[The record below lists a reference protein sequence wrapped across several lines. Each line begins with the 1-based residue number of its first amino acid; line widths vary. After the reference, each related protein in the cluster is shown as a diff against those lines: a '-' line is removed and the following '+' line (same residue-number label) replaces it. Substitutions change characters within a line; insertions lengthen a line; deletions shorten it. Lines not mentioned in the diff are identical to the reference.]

1 MTQLDLKKMN
11 FLVVDDAPMM
21 RQVASN
27 QLRALDIRNIEFAA
41 NGREAL
47 QVIARQRIDMILS
60 DWNMPVMDG
69 LSLLR
74 TIRADARLA
83 RIPLILITAEVERDR
98 VEAAIKSGVSDL
110 LVKPYT
116 AQRLEDKILAALRR
130 LAPEPLLAAEPVSPV
145 SPVTTEK
152 DTPAA
157 QHKPTILVVDD
168 THENLRLLAD
178 LFEDRYRVRVAD
190 NGPKALAICTADVPP
205 DLVLLDVMMPGM
217 DGFEVAR
224 KMREH
229 PNSEQIPVI
238 FVTALSD
245 DDSQRRGYDLGAVD
259 FVSKPIDSELL
270 QIRVGN
276 FIRYVE
282 LHKQKQKEYDT
293 MLANARLRENVE
305 HMLRH
310 DLRNPLAGV
319 ISLIRE
325 FSDAT
330 ELDSAHA
337 ERVRQIEKAAMQA
350 LSALNL
356 STELFKIETGRFQLS
371 PVPVALD
378 ETIGHCVDLARA
390 TFAAKKLRIEL
401 QANSTSAHFM
411 AQGDPVLCQSIFQN
425 LINNACEAS
434 PENETVTIHLCDETP
449 LRVVVENRGVVP
461 PELRNHFF
469 ERYATAGK
477 SGGNGVG
484 TYSAK
489 LLTEAQGGS
498 IAMDTS
504 DTDNHTRLTVTLPRA

>member
-1 MTQLDLKKMN
+1 MNQLDLTKLN

-21 RQVASN
+21 RHVAAT
-27 QLRALDIRNIEFAA
+27 QLHALDIRNIAFAA

-47 QVIARQRIDMILS
+47 QVMARQRIDMVLS

-69 LSLLR
+69 LTLLR
-74 TIRADARLA
+74 TIRGDQRVA
-83 RIPLILITAEVERDR
+83 RIPVILITAEVERDR
-98 VEAAIKSGVSDL
+98 VEAAVKSGVSDL

-116 AQRLEDKILAALRR
+116 AQRLQDKILGALQRITPQLTSAIESEPFAAG
-130 LAPEPLLAAEPVSPV
+130 
-145 SPVTTEK
+145 
-152 DTPAA
+152 
-157 QHKPTILVVDD
+157 QKPTILAVDD
-168 THENLRLLAD
+168 THENLRLIAE

-190 NGPKALAICTADVPP
+190 NGQKALEICTADVPP

-229 PNSEQIPVI
+229 PNSELIPVI

-245 DDSQRRGYDLGAVD
+245 TDSQRRGFDLGAVD

-270 QIRVGN
+270 RIRVGN

-282 LHKQKQKEYDT
+282 LHKQRQQEYDT

-310 DLRNPLAGV
+310 DLRNPLSGV

-325 FSDAT
+325 FSDVD
-330 ELDSAHA
+330 LVDGVQA
-337 ERVRQIEKAAMQA
+337 ERVRQIEKAALQA
-350 LSALNL
+350 LNALNL

-378 ETIGHCVDLARA
+378 EIVADCVDLARA
-390 TFAAKKLRIEL
+390 TFAVKNLSIEVEADASSVNL
-401 QANSTSAHFM
+401 V

-434 PENETVTIHLCDETP
+434 PENGEVKIGLRDETP
-449 LRVVVENRGVVP
+449 LRIVIENRGTVP
-461 PELRNHFF
+461 VGMRAHFF

-477 SGGNGVG
+477 SGGSGVG

-498 IAMDTS
+498 IVMDTS
-504 DTDNHTRLTVTLPRA
+504 DVNDLTRLTVTLPRH

>member
-1 MTQLDLKKMN
+1 MNQLDFKKLN
-11 FLVVDDAPMM
+11 FLVVDDVPMM
-21 RQVASN
+21 RQVAAT
-27 QLRALDIRNIEFAA
+27 QLRALDIANIEFAA

-47 QVIARQRIDMILS
+47 QVIARQPIDMVLS

-69 LSLLR
+69 LTLLR
-74 TIRADARLA
+74 RIRGDSRLA
-83 RIPLILITAEVERDR
+83 HIPLILITAEVERDQ

-116 AQRLEDKILAALRR
+116 AQRMEDKIVGALQRI
-130 LAPEPLLAAEPVSPV
+130 APETAGL
-145 SPVTTEK
+145 TESE
-152 DTPAA
+152 TPAVE
-157 QHKPTILVVDD
+157 HKPTILVVDD
-168 THENLRLLAD
+168 THENLRLVSD

-190 NGPKALAICTADVPP
+190 SGQKALAICTADVPP

-229 PNSEQIPVI
+229 PNSEHIPVI

-245 DDSQRRGYDLGAVD
+245 SESQRRGYDLGAVD

-282 LHKQKQKEYDT
+282 LYKQRQQEYDT

-305 HMLRH
+305 RMLRH
-310 DLRNPLAGV
+310 DLRNPIAGV
-319 ISLIRE
+319 VSLIRE
-325 FSDAT
+325 FSETAPMAGVH
-330 ELDSAHA
+330 S
-337 ERVRQIEKAAMQA
+337 ERVRQIEKAAQQA
-350 LSALNL
+350 LGALNL
-356 STELFKIETGRFQLS
+356 SAELFKIETGRFQLS
-371 PVPVALD
+371 PVPVAVG
-378 ETIGHCVDLARA
+378 EIIAHSAGLARA
-390 TFAAKKLRIEL
+390 TFAVKTLQIEVEGD
-401 QANSTSAHFM
+401 AEASKMT

-434 PENETVTIHLCDETP
+434 PDSGLVRISLHDETP
-449 LRVVVENRGVVP
+449 LRVVIENRGAVP
-461 PELRNHFF
+461 SALRTHFF

-477 SGGNGVG
+477 SGGSGVG

-489 LLTEAQGGS
+489 LLTEAQGGR

-504 DTDNHTRLTVTLPRA
+504 DTDDHTRLTVTLPRS